1 MQTNPLD
8 ISVSARRSSYLR
20 PGKIESLEIEH
31 DYLYLLRTRH
41 LQWRSDTND
50 HEICRMHREIVDSI
64 NRMID
69 QFGILLE
76 AQQGLLD
83 KE

>member
-1 MQTNPLD
+1 M
-8 ISVSARRSSYLR
+8 SASRSSYFR

-31 DYLYLLRTRH
+31 DYLHLLRTRH
-41 LQWRSDTND
+41 LKWMSDTND
-50 HEICRMHREIVDSI
+50 PEIRRMHREIVDSI
-64 NRMID
+64 NRMMD

-76 AQQGLLD
+76 TLQGLLD